1 MDPSLMAVFGQPA
14 ILLPLGFILGLIV
27 GSFLNVVIFRLPQR
41 MESELEEACA
51 ERDGEETPTTLS
63 NRWFGLGYLITPDS
77 TCPACGHA
85 IRAWENIPI
94 ISYLMLAGRCSAC
107 KARISMQYPVVE
119 FISGILSLAVV
130 WHFGFGWEALFA
142 LILTWGLLA
151 MSVIDIR
158 LQLLPDVLILPLIWL
173 GLLLNLNGMFTDIG
187 SSVYGAVAGYVSLWF
202 IFHLFLLLTGKEGMG
217 YGDFKLFALFGA
229 WLGWQLLPQILLISS
244 LVGAITGL
252 GMILF
257 LGRDKSIPIPFGPY
271 LALAGWMALLW
282 GEQINQT
289 YLQFAGIGG

>member
-1 MDPSLMAVFGQPA
+1 MAVFGQPVV
-14 ILLPLGFILGLIV
+14 LLPLGFILGLML

-51 ERDGEETPTTLS
+51 EHSGEGSLHTPAHD
-63 NRWFGLGYLITPDS
+63 WFGLGYLITPAS
-77 TCPACGHA
+77 TCPSCGHA

-94 ISYLMLAGRCSAC
+94 ISYLLLKGRCSAC
-107 KARISMQYPVVE
+107 KTSISIQYPVVE
-119 FISGILSLAVV
+119 FISGLLSLMVV
-130 WHFGFGWEALFA
+130 WHFGFSWEALFT

-173 GLLLNLNGMFTDIG
+173 GLLLNLNSMFTDIE
-187 SSVYGAVAGYVSLWF
+187 SAIYGAVFGYVSLWLV
-202 IFHLFLLLTGKEGMG
+202 FHLFFLATGKEGMG

-229 WLGWQLLPQILLISS
+229 WLGWQLLPQILLVSS
-244 LVGAITGL
+244 LVGAIIGL

-257 LGRDKSIPIPFGPY
+257 LGRNKSLPIPFGPY
-271 LALAGWMALLW
+271 IAVAGWIALLW
-282 GEQINQT
+282 GKQINQT
-289 YLQFAGIGG
+289 YLQFAGIG

>member
-1 MDPSLMAVFGQPA
+1 MDPSLTAVFGQPA

-63 NRWFGLGYLITPDS
+63 NRWFGLGYLITPAS

-85 IRAWENIPI
+85 IRAWENIPV
-94 ISYLMLAGRCSAC
+94 ISYLLLRGRCSAC
-107 KARISMQYPVVE
+107 KTPISWQYPVVE

-130 WHFGFGWEALFA
+130 WHFGFSWEALFA

-158 LQLLPDVLILPLIWL
+158 LQLLPDVLILPLLWL

-187 SSVYGAVAGYVSLWF
+187 SSVYGAVAGYVSLWL

-229 WLGWQLLPQILLISS
+229 WLGWQLLPQILLVSS

-271 LALAGWMALLW
+271 LALAGWIALLW